1 MLEFS
6 AFRTWE
12 DLMTFDYN
20 KYKHKA
26 GIYRFYNTING
37 KSYIGQSI
45 DLGKRIYAHI
55 RNVRRG
61 DCNQVI
67 YRAIRKHGSQNF
79 KVQILTVFPEHE
91 NLRKNLDLSEKIYI
105 EYYGTYKSGYN
116 STVGGDGGIL
126 GYKMSDEEKA
136 KRSLAQKGKPKN
148 PLIINH
154 KAKVVYMYN
163 TVSESFIVAASTMD
177 GAEIANSLGYRVNP
191 CGIQDSAKN
200 RKKCCGNFL
209 CSYDLEELK
218 EKIKH
223 FK

>member
-6 AFRTWE
+6 TFKTWE

-105 EYYGTYKSGYN
+105 EYYGTYESGYN

-126 GYKMSDEEKA
+126 GYKMSDEERA
-136 KRSLAQKGKPKN
+136 KRSAAQKGKPKD

-154 KAKVVYMYN
+154 KAKTVYMYSMVDG
-163 TVSESFIVAASTMD
+163 TFIIAASTIE
-177 GAEIANSLGYRVNP
+177 GAQMAKVLGYRANAA
-191 CGIQDSAKN
+191 GIQDCAKN
-200 RKKCCGNFL
+200 RKNRCGDFL

-218 EKIKH
+218 EKVKQ